1 MYPSNFIVRVTPRTS
16 NPASYRPVPA
26 NRATPSSSSSRSI
39 ISAATLKHHGRTKV
53 LSSVISA
60 LINQQYN
67 A

>member
-53 LSSVISA
+53 LSVISA
-60 LINQQYN
+60 LIMQQYN

>member
-16 NPASYRPVPA
+16 SPASYRPVPA
-26 NRATPSSSSSRSI
+26 NRATPANSSSRSI

-60 LINQQYN
+60 LIIQQYI